1 MRGRPCGCF
10 MNLQDAYEEL
20 FNYIE
25 GYYNVRRLHSALGY
39 RSPIAFENHF
49 YQTVLSNPS

>member
-1 MRGRPCGCF
+1 MAEADNPYQ
-10 MNLQDAYEEL
+10 NAHAEL

-49 YQTVLSNPS
+49 YQTILTNSQK